1 MTDVGRILF
10 VVPPLAGHVYP
21 AVGIAGELAA
31 RGHEVAVAGHASV
44 IGPLVPEPVR
54 LVALPEDI
62 VAGARAE
69 IEEKSRQQRGTSSFK
84 FLWEDF
90 LLPLGAAMARDLAPI
105 VKEFRP
111 DVLVVDQQ
119 AIGGALLAR
128 QLGLRWVTLATTS
141 AEFDNPYGVIAAV
154 GQWVID
160 QLRDFQL
167 AAGVPPQEA
176 ARGDLRFSDQLT
188 LVCSVSGLLRT
199 QEAVEA
205 LTPCTVFI
213 GSAAGLR
220 QPPAEFPF
228 SWLDPDRAQVLVS
241 LGTVTREAG
250 GRFLRVATEALA
262 SMTDRVQTIVVAPPG
277 IVDDLAAAAPAD
289 VLVRDAVPQLELM
302 GRLSA
307 VVCHAGNNTV
317 CEALS
322 RGVPLVVAPVRDD
335 QPVISEQVTR
345 AGAGVRVRFGRV
357 NEAGVAAAVASVLD
371 DPSYRAAAERLR
383 AEFTAAGGV
392 AAAAARIEALLDRPA
407 DEAGGPARMAEV
419 TASPAVRRAAG

>member
-1 MTDVGRILF
+1 MGRILF

-21 AVGIAGELAA
+21 AIGIAGELAD
-31 RGHEVAVAGHASV
+31 RGHQVAIAGHASV
-44 IGPLVPEPVR
+44 VGPLVPAPLR
-54 LVALPEDI
+54 LVELPEEI
-62 VAGARAE
+62 TAQERAE
-69 IEEKSRQQRGTSSFK
+69 VEEKSRAQRGTGSFK

-90 LLPLGAAMARDLAPI
+90 LLPLGASMARDLAP
-105 VKEFRP
+105 VVEQLRP

-128 QLGLRWVTLATTS
+128 RLGLRWVTLATTS

-154 GQWVID
+154 GQWVVD
-160 QLRDFQL
+160 RLREFQV
-167 AAGVPPQEA
+167 AAGVPAAEA

-188 LVCSVSGLLRT
+188 LVCSVTGLLRT
-199 QEAVEA
+199 PEAVAA
-205 LTPCTVFI
+205 LPPVTEFI

-220 QPPAEFPF
+220 RSPADFPWD
-228 SWLDPDRAQVLVS
+228 WLDPARAKVLVS

-262 SMTDRVQTIVVAPPG
+262 GMTDRVQTIVVAPPG
-277 IVDDLAAAAPAD
+277 IVDDLAAAAPDD
-289 VLVRDAVPQLELM
+289 VLVRVAVPQLELM
-302 GRLSA
+302 DRLAA

-357 NEAGVAAAVASVLD
+357 NAAGVAAAVATVLD
-371 DPSYRAAAERLR
+371 DPEVRAAASRLG
-383 AEFTAAGGV
+383 AEFAAAGGV
-392 AAAAARIEALLDRPA
+392 ATAATHIEKLLA
-407 DEAGGPARMAEV
+407 
-419 TASPAVRRAAG
+419 